1 MSATFEDKEA
11 LDLYIR
17 DVNNKKIWGKCV
29 SDCVV
34 FCLVSSDMS
43 KVRWGE
49 MRRRA
54 RDADKRRVPMA
65 RCHRDSLPVVVVGIP
80 PIEPEKSTGTQ
91 LKMMN

>member
-1 MSATFEDKEA
+1 
-11 LDLYIR
+11 
-17 DVNNKKIWGKCV
+17 
-29 SDCVV
+29 
-34 FCLVSSDMS
+34 MS